1 MGLPIRVLLVDDH
14 TMFREGV
21 RIRLDLESDFEVVGE
36 AETAGQALT
45 LVGELEPE
53 VVILDIRLP
62 DLSGIELTRQIRGK
76 WPDVKILV
84 LSGYDFDQYVR
95 ALARL
100 GIQGYLLKLSPQ
112 DTLVQA
118 IRDIAAGGVVLPPNI
133 ASKVMQGYSS
143 ATSKPRDRELWE
155 LTVRELEILEL
166 LYQGLRNAEIAS
178 RLTISVRTV
187 EAHVGNVISKL
198 GAESRTDSVRIALD
212 KGLIK

>member
-36 AETAGQALT
+36 AETAGQALA

-100 GIQGYLLKLSPQ
+100 GIQGYLLKLSAQ

-118 IRDIAAGGVVLPPNI
+118 IRRDSGWRSGVTPKHRFKGNAGLFVGNFQ
-133 ASKVMQGYSS
+133 ASGPG
-143 ATSKPRDRELWE
+143 TLGIDREG
-155 LTVRELEILEL
+155 T
-166 LYQGLRNAEIAS
+166 G
-178 RLTISVRTV
+178 
-187 EAHVGNVISKL
+187 
-198 GAESRTDSVRIALD
+198 DS
-212 KGLIK
+212 